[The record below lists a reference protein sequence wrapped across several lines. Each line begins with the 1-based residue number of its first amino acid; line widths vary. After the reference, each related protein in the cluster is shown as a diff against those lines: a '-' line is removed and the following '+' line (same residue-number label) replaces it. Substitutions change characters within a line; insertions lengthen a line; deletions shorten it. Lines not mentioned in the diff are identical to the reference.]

1 MRLRFVFPRVPAV
14 DGAFAIPTIPTRRRR
29 DIGTI
34 PIAHTIA
41 ALPHERPVTL
51 TNRRTQMRKVSLI
64 GNSLAY
70 LLCQEAKRATE
81 YRPGMTPEDL
91 RVVSRMPDI
100 RDIGTIPIAHTTAP
114 PHERP
119 VTNSLAYLLCQ
130 EAKRA
135 TEYRPGMT
143 PEDVGA
149 VSEKSVRQ
157 HETTKRAVRF
167 SPRAAAC
174 APGACPGMRNSVR
187 SSRGPLLSRRMVR
200 SLHSIIRTPR
210 TPPMPRTTRTI
221 QAADLD
227 GRRNH
232 R

>member
-14 DGAFAIPTIPTRRRR
+14 DGGLAIPTIPTRRRG

-64 GNSLAY
+64 G
-70 LLCQEAKRATE
+70 
-81 YRPGMTPEDL
+81 
-91 RVVSRMPDI
+91 
-100 RDIGTIPIAHTTAP
+100 
-114 PHERP
+114 
-119 VTNSLAYLLCQ
+119 NSLAYLLCQ

-227 GRRNH
+227 VRRNH